1 MSRVTEK
8 LAQGQGGV
16 PGGLLG
22 GQVPAS
28 APLPPPC
35 CCLLKGTVT
44 AWQTRTVL
52 KKPLEWRQGKAVWR
66 QPTLGGRVT
75 LGVELPELYPSP
87 PPCQMSLGYGPA
99 VSLQARAG

>member
-1 MSRVTEK
+1 MSRVTEQ

-16 PGGLLG
+16 PGGLPG
-22 GQVPAS
+22 GQVPPG
-28 APLPPPC
+28 APLPSPRC
-35 CCLLKGTVT
+35 SLLKGTVA

-52 KKPLEWRQGKAVWR
+52 KKPLEWRQGKAVWG

-75 LGVELPELYPSP
+75 LGVELPKLCPSP

-99 VSLQARAG
+99 VSLQAGAG